1 MIKIRVFIGL
11 MMLAACSVTNAGAA
25 KRNAE
30 LFDKAAA
37 HQAGMVREISAAE
50 ATKAQA
56 QADADVAAYK
66 ACEQSKDVGMCI
78 QSVKMISVMESLVA
92 GHNRQMPSLQVPYE
106 RDMAAKFRDFMAPM
120 APLMGQAMST
130 YQGVEALQS
139 NERIALSRDATF
151 AGLANSAL
159 TANAAVAG
167 AAVENAQP
175 VYNVGGDWTGG
186 DRVTTTIGDNFTG
199 GDRSETNIS
208 AGHDI
213 VGGDQRIGDDVGRDQ
228 IGGDRVDNSGII
240 GDYNEYRFESPGPI
254 DNSDPGDDCTEA
266 DCSQPPPAK
275 ALVEYESPLS
285 GDGIGD
291 FETKMQ
297 AAKVGAFYRAMTP
310 EEQRLFRKEIG
321 AER

>member
-1 MIKIRVFIGL
+1 MIKIRVLAGL
-11 MMLAACSVTNAGAA
+11 AMLAACSVANAGAA

-37 HQAGMVREISAAE
+37 HQMGVVREISTAE

-56 QADADVAAYK
+56 QAESDAAAYK
-66 ACEQSKDVGMCI
+66 ACEQSKDVGMCV

-92 GHNRQMPSLQVPYE
+92 GQNRQMPSLQVPYE

-120 APLMGQAMST
+120 VPMMSQAMST
-130 YQGVEALQS
+130 YQGIEALQS
-139 NERIALSRDATF
+139 NERVAISRDQTF

-159 TANAAVAG
+159 SANAAVVS

-186 DRVTTTIGDNFTG
+186 DRVTTTIGDNYTG

-228 IGGDRVDNSGII
+228 IGGDRVDNNGVI

-254 DNSDPGDDCTEA
+254 DNSDPGDDCTDS
-266 DCSQPPPAK
+266 DCSDN
-275 ALVEYESPLS
+275 S
-285 GDGIGD
+285 GG
-291 FETKMQ
+291 
-297 AAKVGAFYRAMTP
+297 
-310 EEQRLFRKEIG
+310 
-321 AER
+321 

>member
-1 MIKIRVFIGL
+1 MIRIRVLVGL
-11 MMLAACSVTNAGAA
+11 AMLVACSVANAGSA

-37 HQAGMVREISAAE
+37 HQMGVVREISAAE
-50 ATKAQA
+50 ASKAQA

-66 ACEQSKDVGMCI
+66 ACEQSKDVGMCV

-92 GHNRQMPSLQVPYE
+92 GQNRQMPSLQVPYE
-106 RDMAAKFRDFMAPM
+106 RDMAAKFRDFMTPM
-120 APLMGQAMST
+120 VPMMSQAMSA
-130 YQGVEALQS
+130 YQGIEALQS
-139 NERIALSRDATF
+139 NERVAISRDQTF

-186 DRVTTTIGDNFTG
+186 DRVTTTIGDNYTG
-199 GDRSETNIS
+199 GDRAETNIS

-213 VGGDQRIGDDVGRDQ
+213 VGGDQRIGDNVGRDQ

-254 DNSDPGDDCTEA
+254 SNDGNCDGSGDSDCSDNSG
-266 DCSQPPPAK
+266 
-275 ALVEYESPLS
+275 
-285 GDGIGD
+285 
-291 FETKMQ
+291 
-297 AAKVGAFYRAMTP
+297 GAP
-310 EEQRLFRKEIG
+310 
-321 AER
+321 

>member
-1 MIKIRVFIGL
+1 MIKIRVLAGL
-11 MMLAACSVTNAGAA
+11 AMLAACSVANAGAA
-25 KRNAE
+25 KNNAALYAE
-30 LFDKAAA
+30 QLKQQETLAKLD
-37 HQAGMVREISAAE
+37 GERRAAE
-50 ATKAQA
+50 SQA
-56 QADADVAAYK
+56 QAIVDAEK
-66 ACEQSKDVGMCI
+66 
-78 QSVKMISVMESLVA
+78 VKVCAQAPDPTSCLMLLEM
-92 GHNRQMPSLQVPYE
+92 GQMV
-106 RDMAAKFRDFMAPM
+106 RAMAAGRDSAPAQAPAPPYQRSMSQAFRDVMTPFVPM
-120 APLMGQAMST
+120 MSQAMST

-213 VGGDQRIGDDVGRDQ
+213 VGGDQRIGDNVGRDQ
-228 IGGDRVDNSGII
+228 IGGDRTDNSGVI

-254 DNSDPGDDCTEA
+254 SNDGNCDGSGDSDCSDNSG
-266 DCSQPPPAK
+266 
-275 ALVEYESPLS
+275 
-285 GDGIGD
+285 
-291 FETKMQ
+291 
-297 AAKVGAFYRAMTP
+297 GAP
-310 EEQRLFRKEIG
+310 
-321 AER
+321 